1 MNHPVIARRE
11 VTRHILRKFGI
22 RASKR
27 LGQNFLVDEDIVNK
41 IVAAAAI
48 EPGDNVLEIGPGLG
62 TLTQK
67 LAEARAR
74 VVAVEIDDKMVN
86 ILGTTLE
93 GYENIEVVHADVLAL
108 DLAALFNGERFKVV
122 ANLPYYITTP
132 IVMTLLEQRLN
143 ISEIVVMVQKEV
155 GERFSASPGGKDYG
169 AVTVAVQYYTIPE
182 LLFTVPPQSF
192 IPEPEVTSVVVRLKL
207 RAMPPVQLK
216 DERTFFKLIKAGFA
230 QRRKTLNNN
239 LKAMGQSSE
248 AITNLASVTSIDF
261 NRRAETL
268 SLVEF
273 ALLANSL

>member
-268 SLVEF
+268 SLEEF